1 MTMIVIV
8 HEQPCRNILRHKC
21 KRKQF
26 NFVQHFVIESYKMQ
40 KKYSKGLSVK
50 FFRIVNFYKN
60 FENMPLNRVF
70 FFIWLFPKVILKLQ
84 KSIIRE

>member
-1 MTMIVIV
+1 
-8 HEQPCRNILRHKC
+8 
-21 KRKQF
+21 
-26 NFVQHFVIESYKMQ
+26 MQ
-40 KKYSKGLSVK
+40 KKYAKGLSVK

-70 FFIWLFPKVILKLQ
+70 FFIRLFPKVILKLQ